1 MPRAR
6 GRVRCTPLVGGDR
19 SVVELSWEDPK
30 VVYTA
35 FVAVA
40 LLLGVVV
47 ATIARMG
54 AAWIP
59 LRTWLFILPPLMAA
73 VWLGAGIWTVFVA
86 VISMYG
92 FKEYAKAS
100 GLYRERAFVVV
111 VLVAI
116 AGINL
121 AAFVQRYD
129 FFMAASM
136 WAILTLVVVPVV
148 LNRTELMLQWLSLS
162 IVGVTLYAFFLAHLS
177 WLYQSSAGLGYLLFV
192 LVATALND
200 VLAFM
205 FGKSLGRRHWT
216 RLSPNKT
223 VEGSILALVITIA
236 LAFLQA
242 PFAFPQ
248 VPPWGVLLAGVI
260 IGVGGQLGDLMM
272 ALLKR
277 NIGIKDWGH
286 LLPGHG
292 GLSDRLNSYMI
303 TAPVFAHVMGFLFGG
318 FPD

>member
-1 MPRAR
+1 
-6 GRVRCTPLVGGDR
+6 VL
-19 SVVELSWEDPK
+19 ELSWDDPK

-40 LLLGVVV
+40 LGIGAVV
-47 ATIARMG
+47 AAVPRMRV
-54 AAWIP
+54 AWIP
-59 LRTWLFILPPLMAA
+59 LRTWLFILPPLLVA
-73 VWLGAGIWTVFVA
+73 VWLEAVVWTAFVA
-86 VISMYG
+86 IVSMYG

-100 GLYRERAFVVV
+100 GLYRERGFVAV
-111 VLVAI
+111 VLAAI

-136 WAILTLVVVPVV
+136 WAVLVLVLVPIV
-148 LNRTELMLQWLSLS
+148 LNRTELMLQWLALS
-162 IVGVTLYAFFLAHLS
+162 IVGVTLYAFFLSHLS
-177 WLYQSSAGLGYLLFV
+177 WLYQSSLGLGYLLFV
-192 LVATALND
+192 LVATPLND
-200 VLAFM
+200 VLAFA
-205 FGKSLGRRHWT
+205 FGKALGRRHWT
-216 RLSPNKT
+216 ALSPNKT
-223 VEGSILALVITIA
+223 VEGSVLALAATIGLTFVQA
-236 LAFLQA
+236 PLAF
-242 PFAFPQ
+242 PH
-248 VPPWGVLLAGVI
+248 VPPWGVFLAGII
-260 IGVGGQLGDLMM
+260 IGVGGQVGDLMM

-292 GLSDRLNSYMI
+292 GLTDRLNSFMI

>member
-1 MPRAR
+1 M
-6 GRVRCTPLVGGDR
+6 
-19 SVVELSWEDPK
+19 ELSWEDPK

-40 LLLGVVV
+40 LLVGVGV
-47 ATIARMG
+47 AALARMG
-54 AAWIP
+54 AAWVP

-73 VWLGAGIWTVFVA
+73 VWLGAGVWTVFVA
-86 VISMYG
+86 AVSMYG

-111 VLVAI
+111 VLAAI

-136 WAILTLVVVPVV
+136 WAVLALVIVPVV
-148 LNRTELMLQWLSLS
+148 LNRTELMLQWLALS
-162 IVGVTLYAFFLAHLS
+162 IVGVTLYAFFLSHLS
-177 WLYQSSAGLGYLLFV
+177 WLYQSPLGLGYLLYV

-200 VLAFM
+200 VLAFI
-205 FGKSLGRRHWT
+205 FGKSLGRHHWT

-223 VEGSILALVITIA
+223 VEGSILALLITIV
-236 LAFLQA
+236 LAFVQA
-242 PFAFPQ
+242 PFAFPH

-260 IGVGGQLGDLMM
+260 IGVGGQMGDLMM

-318 FPD
+318 FPA

>member
-1 MPRAR
+1 M
-6 GRVRCTPLVGGDR
+6 
-19 SVVELSWEDPK
+19 ELSWDDPK

-40 LLLGVVV
+40 LVVGAGLTVVPRMRV
-47 ATIARMG
+47 A
-54 AAWIP
+54 WVP
-59 LRTWLFILPPLMAA
+59 LRTWLFILPPLLAA
-73 VWLGAGIWTVFVA
+73 VWLGAGVWTVFVA
-86 VISMYG
+86 LVSMYG

-100 GLYRERAFVVV
+100 GLYRERGFVVV
-111 VLVAI
+111 VLAAI

-136 WAILTLVVVPVV
+136 WAVLTLVVVPIV
-148 LNRTELMLQWLSLS
+148 LNRTDLMLQWLALS
-162 IVGVTLYAFFLAHLS
+162 IVGVTLYAFFLSHLS
-177 WLYQSSAGLGYLLFV
+177 WLYQSSLGLGYLLFV

-200 VLAFM
+200 VLAFT
-205 FGKSLGRRHWT
+205 FGKALGRRHWT
-216 RLSPNKT
+216 TLSPNKT
-223 VEGSILALVITIA
+223 VEGSVLALAVTIGLTFVQA
-236 LAFLQA
+236 PLAF
-242 PFAFPQ
+242 PH

-260 IGVGGQLGDLMM
+260 IGVGGQVGDLMM

-292 GLSDRLNSYMI
+292 GLSDRLNSFMI